1 MLENPYILGGILG
14 ILIYL
19 VIKEGIEVIPEIID
33 DYKNGRY

>member
-19 VIKEGIEVIPEIID
+19 VIKEAFEVIPEIIED
-33 DYKNGRY
+33 FKNGKY